1 MHDQTRRSEAL
12 SEVAPGGA
20 RGARSTTSW
29 GDLGAA
35 IDAGWAS
42 LRHHMTEHPARTVAM
57 AVGAGYLLGGGL
69 FSRLTGRILGTGARL
84 AFRLVAVP
92 LAVEA
97 GVAAAASVL
106 ASRDRSQNAA
116 SADPSIAPVAP
127 PDVTPR
133 L

>member
-1 MHDQTRRSEAL
+1 VHDQSRRSGAL
-12 SEVAPGGA
+12 SELASAGG
-20 RGARSTTSW
+20 RDARSTTAW

-42 LRHHMTEHPARTVAM
+42 LRQHMREHPGRTVAM

-84 AFRLVAVP
+84 ALRLVAVP
-92 LAVEA
+92 LAVEV

-106 ASRDRSQNAA
+106 ASRDGNQSAA
-116 SADPSIAPVAP
+116 SAGPPTAPVAP
-127 PDVTPR
+127 PDVTPH